1 MAATVA
7 AGIDGIEKKITPP
20 QPMTGIA
27 YADLDSENKDRVHL
41 PKSLSEALQALQ
53 DDQVIV
59 TALGQEF
66 VKCFVA
72 IKRHEIEEAEKT
84 KENLIEF
91 ERNLYFEFL

>member
-1 MAATVA
+1 MVS
-7 AGIDGIEKKITPP
+7 KKKLLPP
-20 QPMTGIA
+20 QPTKGVA

-53 DDQVIV
+53 DDQIIV
-59 TALGQEF
+59 NALGKEF

-72 IKRHEIEEAEKT
+72 VKRLEIEDTEKT
-84 KENLIEF
+84 KENLLEF